1 MPYGLHGVLTKMQTK
16 SIPYTFNRCGYY
28 YFSRRVPA
36 DLIGYYSYPRIVQG
50 LRTRSP
56 SQAKTRALI
65 AAAKLDEYWC
75 RLRMTDPDL
84 LGSHLLKGQ
93 RTPPQT
99 HSDNI
104 TLSHA
109 IDIYI
114 QHKGQGKTK
123 NFHTSVQRAFRYLMA
138 ACGTKDLLEYT
149 RADALVYRDYL
160 VKKGLAGSSITRV
173 LNTIRPVFNFTISEY
188 ALDVKNPFVG
198 IYHNRNFG
206 VSKRLPIPKDALLKI
221 QKECIAYNDDLRW
234 LVAIISDSGMR
245 LAEAAGLLK
254 SDLKLDT
261 DIPHIVIQPHE
272 WRRLKTET
280 STRIV
285 PLVGHSLW
293 AARQVQEHCESSEFA
308 FPRYNR
314 QQYTNANSASAA
326 LNKWLKGYVSK
337 GQSIHSFRHSMR
349 DRLREVDCPSEVI
362 DQIGGWARSGVGEG
376 YGDGY
381 SLSKM
386 YDYLDRITLIISTPD
401 KP

>member
-16 SIPYTFNRCGYY
+16 SIPYTFNRGGYY
-28 YFSRRVPA
+28 YFSRRVPS
-36 DLIGYYSYPRIVQG
+36 DLIGHYSYPRVVQG

-84 LGSHLLKGQ
+84 LGSHLLKDT
-93 RTPPQT
+93 RTANHT
-99 HSDNI
+99 ASDSI
-104 TLSHA
+104 SLSSA
-109 IDIYI
+109 INLYV
-114 QHKGQGKTK
+114 QHKGQGKGKTF
-123 NFHTSVQRAFRYLMA
+123 NLSVQRAFRYLVK
-138 ACGTKDLLEYT
+138 ACGSKDLHEYT
-149 RADALVYRDYL
+149 RADAIKFRDHL

-173 LNTIRPVFNFTISEY
+173 LNTVRPVFNFAISEY
-188 ALDVKNPFVG
+188 ALDIKNPFVG
-198 IYHNRNFG
+198 IYHNRSHG
-206 VSKRLPIPKDALLKI
+206 VSKRLPIPVDIIREI
-221 QKECIAYNDDLRW
+221 QKECVAYDDDMRW
-234 LVAIISDSGMR
+234 LVAILSDSGMR
-245 LAEAAGLLK
+245 LGEAAGLLK
-254 SDLKLDT
+254 SDLQIDGE
-261 DIPHIVIQPHE
+261 IPYLNVQPHG
-272 WRRLKTET
+272 WRRLKTE
-280 STRIV
+280 SSNRKI
-285 PLVGHSLW
+285 PLVGKSLW
-293 AARQVQEHCESSEFA
+293 AAKQILKHSKSSEFA

-362 DQIGGWARSGVGEG
+362 DQIGGWARSGVGDS
-376 YGDGY
+376 YGEGY

-386 YDYLDRITLIISTPD
+386 HEYLEKITQVISTPC

>member
-1 MPYGLHGVLTKMQTK
+1 
-16 SIPYTFNRCGYY
+16 
-28 YFSRRVPA
+28 
-36 DLIGYYSYPRIVQG
+36 
-50 LRTRSP
+50 
-56 SQAKTRALI
+56 
-65 AAAKLDEYWC
+65 
-75 RLRMTDPDL
+75 
-84 LGSHLLKGQ
+84 
-93 RTPPQT
+93 
-99 HSDNI
+99 
-104 TLSHA
+104 
-109 IDIYI
+109 
-114 QHKGQGKTK
+114 
-123 NFHTSVQRAFRYLMA
+123 MA

-149 RADALVYRDYL
+149 RADALSYRDYL

-198 IYHNRNFG
+198 IYHDRNFG
-206 VSKRLPIPKDALLKI
+206 VSKRLPIPSDALLRI
-221 QKECIAYNDDLRW
+221 QKECIAYNDELRW

-254 SDLKLDT
+254 SDLKLDA

-280 STRIV
+280 SSRIV

-293 AARQVQEHCESSEFA
+293 AARQVQERCESSEFA

-362 DQIGGWARSGVGEG
+362 DQIGGWARSSVGDS
-376 YGDGY
+376 YGEGY

-386 YDYLDRITLIISTPD
+386 HKYLEKITHVISTPC